1 MKKLNRLFC
10 LVMALLML
18 FACAVAEEPSP
29 DDVMMT
35 VNGVPVTRAAY
46 EGYAQNITSAFAA
59 QGYDTTD
66 PEFIAAMQAYA
77 LQIALEYAVMD
88 QKIVE
93 LGMSLT
99 EEEKSAAEEE
109 ARSEWEAVI
118 ADGMVYYG
126 VTDESTEEERA
137 STLIT
142 ILDDLESQGYT
153 EETYVAECIT
163 NAGYN
168 KLIDFIVKDVNVTD
182 DDVLSYYND
191 LVAQDEVAYE
201 GNVSA
206 YEETTYYNQMYAMC
220 GMNDYIVD
228 VYYVPHGYRAVNHI
242 LLIPDDALLT
252 AYSDLQAAYEEQQ
265 NTLEEGGEITGEAV
279 TEEAVENARLAI
291 IAAVQPTID
300 EINQKLAEGTAFND
314 LIPLYCQDPG
324 MGSAEAIAEG
334 YNVHM
339 DSIMWDPV
347 FTQAAMSIEALGG
360 VSEPVVGASGV
371 HIVHYDHDVPGGPV
385 ELTGDMKETL
395 HAELLDQLQNTA
407 YNGTVSGWMN
417 VATVEYSDEAKTI
430 LGMTET
436 EEVPAE

>member
-1 MKKLNRLFC
+1 MKKLNRLLC
-10 LVMALLML
+10 LVLALLML
-18 FACAVAEEPSP
+18 CASAVAETTP

-35 VNGVPVTRAAY
+35 VNGVPVTRATY
-46 EGYAQNITSAFAA
+46 EGYAQNITAAFAA

-66 PEFIAAMQAYA
+66 PEFIAAMQGYA

-88 QKIVE
+88 QKIAE
-93 LGMSLT
+93 LGMALT
-99 EEEKSAAEEE
+99 EDEKAAAAEN
-109 ARSEWEAVI
+109 ARAEWEAII
-118 ADGMVYYG
+118 ADGMAYYG

-137 STLIT
+137 NTLIT
-142 ILDDLESQGYT
+142 ILDDLEAQGYT
-153 EETYVAECIT
+153 EETYVDESIT

-168 KLIDFIVKDVNVTD
+168 KLIDFIVKDVAVTD
-182 DDVLSYYND
+182 DDVLAYFND
-191 LVAQDEVAYE
+191 LVAQDEVAYA
-201 GNVSA
+201 NNAAA
-206 YEETTYYNQMYAMC
+206 YEEVTYYNQMYAMY
-220 GMNDYIVD
+220 GMTDYVVD
-228 VYYVPHGYRAVNHI
+228 VYYIPHGYRAVNHI

-279 TEEAVENARLAI
+279 TEEAVESARLAI

-300 EINQKLAEGTAFND
+300 EINRKLAEGVAFND
-314 LIPLYCQDPG
+314 LIPLYCEDPG

-347 FTQAAMSIEALGG
+347 FTQAAMSIETLDG

-371 HIVHYDHDVPGGPV
+371 HIVHYDHDVTGGPV
-385 ELTGDMKETL
+385 ELTDAMKAAF
-395 HAELLDQLQNTA
+395 HAELLEQLQNTA

-417 VATVEYSDEAKTI
+417 AATVEYSEEAKAI
-430 LGMTET
+430 LGLTEA